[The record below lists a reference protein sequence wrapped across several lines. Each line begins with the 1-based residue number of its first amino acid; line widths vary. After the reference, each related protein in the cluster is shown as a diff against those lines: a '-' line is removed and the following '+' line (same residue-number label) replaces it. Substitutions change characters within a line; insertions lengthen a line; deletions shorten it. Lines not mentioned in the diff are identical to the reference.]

1 MADIDYMLHK
11 ATSASDVLKEQ
22 LRQIAGDD
30 LEVIRDTIEGEID
43 LRGLICLAAEQNLAD
58 AAQVSGI
65 TEIMEKLSARRDRI
79 KKRVEMR
86 RVAILAA
93 MQSGE
98 IKSVETP
105 AGTITRKAVPPS
117 LLILEEA
124 AIPSDYWEA
133 QEPKLNKKA
142 VTDALKAG
150 KDIPGAMMSN
160 GGETIAIKV

>member
-65 TEIMEKLSARRDRI
+65 TEIMEKLSVRRDRI

-93 MQSGE
+93 MQAGE